1 METTVLGVMLGLLLF
16 IAPLYLFQAYALRF
30 SGKMVKAVVTMLV
43 KYGVLGGMLYALFLC
58 DSLILSVVFCIAM
71 IATTAIVT
79 VAKAHISLRSG
90 LMPVLAGAAV
100 AVVIVGSWL
109 LFAVMQLGTE
119 VSVAQLV
126 PVAGLICGAILEIE
140 SKALSF
146 YYMGLRNHN
155 EMYSYFLA
163 NGATS
168 YEALFYFRKRALE
181 RVATH
186 WLSFMSASVLSS
198 TPFILWAMLLAGASV
213 LTAVTMQIVLVGA
226 AFCASMC
233 SVAVALAVASRYSMD
248 GYGRLIQDAAA
259 KTSVSTQPDTAASP
273 YAEQENQD
281 AE

>member
-1 METTVLGVMLGLLLF
+1 METTVLGVILGLLLF

-71 IATTAIVT
+71 IAATAIVT
-79 VAKAHISLRSG
+79 MAKAHISLRSG
-90 LMPVLAGAAV
+90 LVPVLAGAAV

-140 SKALSF
+140 SQALSF

-168 YEALFYFRKRALE
+168 HEALFYFRKRALE

-198 TPFILWAMLLAGASV
+198 TPFVLWAMLLAGASV

-259 KTSVSTQPDTAASP
+259 KTGVSTQPDTAASP

>member
-1 METTVLGVMLGLLLF
+1 MLGLLLF

-119 VSVAQLV
+119 VSVTQLV

-198 TPFILWAMLLAGASV
+198 TPFILWAMLLAGTSV

-259 KTSVSTQPDTAASP
+259 KTSVSTQPDTATSP

>member
-1 METTVLGVMLGLLLF
+1 METTVLGVILGLLLF
-16 IAPLYLFQAYALRF
+16 IAPLYLFQAYAPRF
-30 SGKMVKAVVTMLV
+30 SSKMVKAVATMLV

-90 LMPVLAGAAV
+90 LVPVLAGAAV

-140 SKALSF
+140 SQALSF

-168 YEALFYFRKRALE
+168 HEALFYFRKRALE

-198 TPFILWAMLLAGASV
+198 TPFVLWAMLLAGASV

-233 SVAVALAVASRYSMD
+233 SVAVALAVASRYYMD
-248 GYGRLIQDAAA
+248 GYGRLIQDTAA
-259 KTSVSTQPDTAASP
+259 KTGVSTQPDTAASP

>member
-1 METTVLGVMLGLLLF
+1 METTVLGVILGLLLF

-71 IATTAIVT
+71 IAATAIVT

-90 LMPVLAGAAV
+90 LVPVLAGAAV

-168 YEALFYFRKRALE
+168 HEALFYFRKRALE

-198 TPFILWAMLLAGASV
+198 TPFVLWAMLLAGASV

-233 SVAVALAVASRYSMD
+233 SVAVDLAVASRYYMD
-248 GYGRLIQDAAA
+248 GYGRLIQDTAA
-259 KTSVSTQPDTAASP
+259 KTDVSTQPDTAASP

>member
-119 VSVAQLV
+119 VSVTQLV
-126 PVAGLICGAILEIE
+126 PVTGLICGAILEIE

-168 YEALFYFRKRALE
+168 HEALFYFRKRALE

-233 SVAVALAVASRYSMD
+233 SVAVALAVASRYFMD

-273 YAEQENQD
+273 YTEQENQD

>member
-109 LFAVMQLGTE
+109 LFAVMQLCTE

-126 PVAGLICGAILEIE
+126 PVTGLICGAILEIE

-168 YEALFYFRKRALE
+168 HEALFYFRKRALE

-233 SVAVALAVASRYSMD
+233 SVAVALAVASRYSID
-248 GYGRLIQDAAA
+248 GYGRLIQDTAA

-273 YAEQENQD
+273 YAEQENQE

>member
-1 METTVLGVMLGLLLF
+1 METTVLGVILGLLLF

-71 IATTAIVT
+71 IAATAIVT
-79 VAKAHISLRSG
+79 VAKAHISLRSR
-90 LMPVLAGAAV
+90 LVPVLAGAAV
-100 AVVIVGSWL
+100 AVVTVGSWL

-140 SKALSF
+140 FQALSF

-168 YEALFYFRKRALE
+168 HEALFYFRKRALE

-198 TPFILWAMLLAGASV
+198 TPFVLWAMLLVGASV

-259 KTSVSTQPDTAASP
+259 KTGVSTQPDTAASP
-273 YAEQENQD
+273 YAEQDNQD

>member
-1 METTVLGVMLGLLLF
+1 MLGLLLF

-186 WLSFMSASVLSS
+186 WLAFMSASVLSS
-198 TPFILWAMLLAGASV
+198 TPFVLWAMLLAGTSV